1 MRIHSFA
8 VLMVGATAASAQD
21 LGTKPDPLT
30 GAAASSGGGVGLMA
44 LVQMLVALGI
54 VLAVVKWALP
64 RFASSF
70 NKRLSPGVGSA
81 IRIEESAAFAGG
93 NLYLVSVRGR
103 DLLLSSSQSGVAC
116 LADLTPDTPRAA
128 APDFDEVLER
138 AKRAPAHAAVAVDE
152 AADAPDPS
160 AIAEALSR
168 LDRLA
173 G

>member
-1 MRIHSFA
+1 MRTHSFA
-8 VLMVGATAASAQD
+8 ALMVLATSAGAQD

-30 GAAASSGGGVGLMA
+30 SAAASSGGGLGLMA
-44 LVQMLVALGI
+44 LVQMLIALGI

-70 NKRLSPGVGSA
+70 NKRLAPGVGSP
-81 IRIEESAAFAGG
+81 IKIEESAAFAGG
-93 NLYLVSVRGR
+93 NLYVVSVRGR
-103 DLLLSSSQSGVAC
+103 DLLLASSQAGVSC
-116 LADLTPDTPRAA
+116 LADLTPAETRPE
-128 APDFDEVLER
+128 APAFGDLLER
-138 AKRAPAHAAVAVDE
+138 AQRTPSRAAIAVDE
-152 AADAPDPS
+152 PTPEPDPS